1 MPRTISPRSKIKV
14 AFIEK
19 GKNIIFKGLHLTQTD
34 VIEVSYEG
42 LDYQYIQALCVSAH
56 ARMCRCVCFPP
67 ADGAL
72 PRKTQSRV
80 LWMDSLA
87 PFGKILTSKGMLGE
101 GEGTNCA
108 DLSVVAVFH

>member
-42 LDYQYIQALCVSAH
+42 LDINLFRLCVWMHRH
-56 ARMCRCVCFPP
+56 ACIGVF
-67 ADGAL
+67 A
-72 PRKTQSRV
+72 
-80 LWMDSLA
+80 SLLQTGLLHS
-87 PFGKILTSKGMLGE
+87 PEPCGWIPCLLLGKS
-101 GEGTNCA
+101 
-108 DLSVVAVFH
+108 